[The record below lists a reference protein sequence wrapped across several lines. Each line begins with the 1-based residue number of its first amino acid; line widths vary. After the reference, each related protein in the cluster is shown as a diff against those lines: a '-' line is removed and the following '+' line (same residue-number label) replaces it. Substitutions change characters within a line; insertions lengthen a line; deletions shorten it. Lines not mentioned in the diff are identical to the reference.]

1 MYLKLKSGKENL
13 KDNCESKKNVK
24 ENYGPNL
31 IKENYEPK
39 KKDNINMIIFLI
51 VVLLIIIL
59 LFCIFKKK

>member
-13 KDNCESKKNVK
+13 KDNYEPKK
-24 ENYGPNL
+24 NL

-51 VVLLIIIL
+51 VVLIIIIL

>member
-13 KDNCESKKNVK
+13 KDN
-24 ENYGPNL
+24 L
-31 IKENYEPK
+31 IKENYKPK